1 MSAHLGT
8 TYPRGF
14 RASGVACGIKASGA
28 PDLALVVDD
37 GPRPASAGVFT
48 SNRVSAAPVRLSR
61 AHLRAATVR
70 AVILNSGCAN
80 ACTGARGA
88 RDAQA
93 TAARVAALLGFDES
107 QVAVCST
114 GLIGDFLP
122 MDRLLAGAAR
132 AAGALAADG
141 GGAAAEAIRTTDTH
155 AKTVQADHGGWRI
168 GGMAKGAG
176 MLAPG
181 LATMLVVLTTDALVD
196 PAPAQAALAR
206 AASLTFGR
214 TDSDGCMSTNDSVL
228 LLASGAS
235 GRRPSPEDFGRA
247 LTQAC
252 ANLAAQL
259 IGDAEGSS
267 HDIAVRVQGAT
278 TEAAALVVARA
289 IARSNLFKAAVF
301 GQDPNWGRV
310 VSEAGAV
317 PASVAPFDP
326 DDLDVT
332 INGVTVCRASTPA
345 EERGKVDMRGR
356 RVEVTL
362 DLHAGEHAATIWT
375 NDLTHDYVTE
385 NSAYSS

>member
-1 MSAHLGT
+1 MSGVGT

-14 RASGVACGIKASGA
+14 RAAGVTCGIKASGA
-28 PDLALVVDD
+28 PDLALVVND
-37 GPRPASAGVFT
+37 GPSPASAGVFT
-48 SNRVSAAPVRLSR
+48 SNRVSAAPVRLTR
-61 AHLRAATVR
+61 AHLAAATLR

-80 ACTGARGA
+80 ACTGERGA
-88 RDAQA
+88 RDARR
-93 TAARVAALLGFDES
+93 TAARVAELLGLSD
-107 QVAVCST
+107 QQIGVCST

-122 MDRLLAGAAR
+122 MAKLMAGAAR
-132 AAGALAADG
+132 AAAALAPDG

-155 AKTVQADHGGWRI
+155 AKTVQAGPGAWRI

-181 LATMLVVLTTDALVD
+181 LATMLVVLTTDAAID
-196 PAPAQAALAR
+196 SEEARGALAR
-206 AASLTFGR
+206 AAELTFNR
-214 TDSDGCMSTNDSVL
+214 TDSDGCMSTNDTVL

-235 GRRPSPEDFGRA
+235 GAAPAPQDFTRS
-247 LTQAC
+247 LTDAC
-252 ANLAAQL
+252 GSLAAQL

-267 HDIAVRVQGAT
+267 HDIAVHVRGADS
-278 TEAAALVVARA
+278 EAAALAVARA

-317 PASVAPFDP
+317 PESVAPFDP
-326 DDLDVT
+326 DRLDVV

-345 EERGKVDMRGR
+345 ADRDAVDMSGR
-356 RVEVTL
+356 RVDVTL
-362 DLHAGEHAATIWT
+362 DLHAGGRSATIWT